1 MFRMLVTLPYR
12 FKLTPFVF
20 GTLFLQQNFAHI
32 LACQRVSADVARLII
47 TEVTFPIDVKR
58 LIFLQRVCA
67 KNDNLLIKYFND

>member
-1 MFRMLVTLPYR
+1 MSE
-12 FKLTPFVF
+12 
-20 GTLFLQQNFAHI
+20 
-32 LACQRVSADVARLII
+32 VSADVARLII